1 MARMA
6 RKKSD
11 KSQITEAEKVE
22 TITAVCADTIYRI
35 SRAYDV
41 SVPELKK
48 LNPGITTAFIR
59 KGTQVR
65 IK

>member
-1 MARMA
+1 MA

-11 KSQITEAEKVE
+11 KTQIPDAENPKF
-22 TITAVCADTIYRI
+22 IIAVCADTMYRI

-41 SVPELKK
+41 PVPELKK
-48 LNPGITTAFIR
+48 LNPEINSAFIR

-65 IK
+65 IE

>member
-1 MARMA
+1 MAA
-6 RKKSD
+6 RKKSKEPVAAD
-11 KSQITEAEKVE
+11 QGEM
-22 TITAVCADTIYRI
+22 ITALCADTIYRI

-41 SVPELKK
+41 PLPELKK

-65 IK
+65 IR

>member
-1 MARMA
+1 MA

-11 KSQITEAEKVE
+11 EKQITEKPVF
-22 TITAVCADTIYRI
+22 IIAVCADTMYRI
-35 SRAYDV
+35 SRAYDI
-41 SVPELKK
+41 SLPELKK
-48 LNPGITTAFIR
+48 LNPGIPNAFIR

>member
-1 MARMA
+1 MA

-11 KSQITEAEKVE
+11 EKQITVEKAEM
-22 TITAVCADTIYRI
+22 ITALCADTIYRI
-35 SRAYDV
+35 SRAYNV
-41 SVPELKK
+41 PLPELKK

-59 KGTQVR
+59 KGTQVL

>member
-1 MARMA
+1 MAA
-6 RKKSD
+6 RKKSKEPIVAD
-11 KSQITEAEKVE
+11 QGEM
-22 TITAVCADTIYRI
+22 ITAVCADTIYRI

-41 SVPELKK
+41 SLPELKK